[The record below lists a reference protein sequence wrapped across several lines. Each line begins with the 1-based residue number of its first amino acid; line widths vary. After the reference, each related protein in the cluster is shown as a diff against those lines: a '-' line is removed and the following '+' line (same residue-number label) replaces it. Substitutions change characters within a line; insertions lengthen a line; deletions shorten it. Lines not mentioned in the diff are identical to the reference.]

1 MGEFTTRILPEAE
14 PENIFNY
21 EQAMLGKPDEPA
33 IDPIGFYNIDF
44 DKITRAEDIVAILAA
59 VNFSFVGNHPRVH
72 LIAHLLDRANVQYP
86 KENQYGQPIEDAPK
100 EIKLPKVTKV
110 NAPKPKLKNENG
122 ESGL

>member
-1 MGEFTTRILPEAE
+1 METVETQ
-14 PENIFNY
+14 FNY
-21 EQAMLGKPDEPA
+21 EQAMLGEPGEPA

-72 LIAHLLDRANVQYP
+72 LIAHLLDRENVQYP
-86 KENQYGQPIEDAPK
+86 KDNIAPPITDAPK
-100 EIKLPKVTKV
+100 TIKLPKVSKG
-110 NAPKPKLKNENG
+110 KSRIKNENG